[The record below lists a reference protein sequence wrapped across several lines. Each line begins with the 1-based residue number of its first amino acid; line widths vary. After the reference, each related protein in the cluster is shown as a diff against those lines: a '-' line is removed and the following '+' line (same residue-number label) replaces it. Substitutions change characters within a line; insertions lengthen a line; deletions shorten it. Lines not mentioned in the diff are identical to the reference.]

1 MASAAILVGGAGRRY
16 GGHDKSTLIVEGRA
30 ILDRQLEVLTCL
42 TDDILLIGRPPGD
55 APAGARAVPDRTPGL
70 GPLGGLDTALSAARD
85 EHLLLLACDMPF
97 VSTELLRYLLSL
109 AAEADVVVPRTDR
122 GYHPL
127 CAVYARACHGTVT
140 RRLAQGEL
148 RMTALLGEV
157 RVRAVDRQEM
167 ARVGDVDR
175 LLANVNSPADF
186 DRIATRLGHT
196 R

>member
-16 GGHDKSTLIVEGRA
+16 GGHDKSALIVEGRS
-30 ILDRQLEVLTCL
+30 ILDRQLDALAGV
-42 TDDILLIGRPPGD
+42 TDDILLVGRSPGDLPPGV
-55 APAGARAVPDRTPGL
+55 RAVPDRTPGL
-70 GPLGGLDTALSAARD
+70 GPLGGLDAALSAARD

-109 AAEADVVVPRTDR
+109 APVADAVVPRTDR

-127 CAVYARACHGTVT
+127 CAVYARACHGRVH
-140 RRLAQGEL
+140 RRLVHGKL
-148 RMTALLGEV
+148 RMTALLDEV
-157 RVRAVDRQEM
+157 RVRAVDGQEM
-167 ARVGDVDR
+167 ARLGDVDR
-175 LLANVNSPADF
+175 LLANVNTPADL

>member
-16 GGHDKSTLIVEGRA
+16 GGHDKSALIVEGRA
-30 ILDRQLEVLTCL
+30 ILDRQLEALACL
-42 TDDILLIGRPPGD
+42 TDDILLVGRRPED
-55 APAGARAVPDRTPGL
+55 APPGARAVLDRTPGL
-70 GPLGGLDTALSAARD
+70 GPLGGLDAALTAARD

-97 VSTELLRYLLSL
+97 VSTDLLRYLLSL
-109 AAEADVVVPRTDR
+109 APEADAVVPRTDR

-127 CAVYARACHGTVT
+127 CAVYARACHATVT
-140 RRLAQGEL
+140 RRLAHGEL
-148 RMTALLGEV
+148 KMTALLDEV

-167 ARVGDVDR
+167 ARVGDVER
-175 LLANVNSPADF
+175 LLANVNTPADF